1 MFIVKMPILENHI
14 MTDTMNNLNLDE
26 NDPRSYDRLAKS
38 ALVSYWVVVPG
49 KLLISFLTY
58 KYRHFP
64 GGPVAK
70 TLHLQCRGSGF
81 DPWSGNWIPYAATKT

>member
-1 MFIVKMPILENHI
+1 MFTVKMPVLENHI
-14 MTDTMNNLNLDE
+14 ITDTMNNLNLDE
-26 NDPRSYDRLAKS
+26 NDSSYDRLAKT

-49 KLLISFLTY
+49 KLYISFLTY

-70 TLHLQCRGSGF
+70 TLHLQCSGSGF
-81 DPWSGNWIPYAATKT
+81 SPWSGN